1 MAKKSQITD
10 STQEMKDFNKE
21 AASLVSVLQDLA
33 TALSK
38 NAKEASK
45 FTEESVTA
53 YTVSTKDAIKF
64 ADKLQ
69 GYTLN
74 QLKSKTEEKKF
85 NRDLASFQQNFAKV
99 AARISVLEEKRLTA
113 SKEEQVYIDKALKNL
128 TATAETMEAAADH
141 ANNISDRFKDI
152 NSQTKIF
159 DSLADFFKDIPII
172 NKILGDFQKAADKS
186 REAAVDGGN
195 AFKAG
200 AKELGNLAIKGLG
213 ALGASFMVKGV
224 KDIDE
229 KITSLSR
236 NLNISRG
243 EADKLAKSFNSVA
256 RDIKGITG
264 KDLSNATQAFAQNL
278 GTTAVIS
285 KDAAEEFAT
294 QTKFLGLSTE
304 EASKLVTLTEATNK
318 NAKEFGNQIRGEVI
332 ASNALNNTALDYKDI
347 TKDIANSNAS
357 IQISII
363 GQGKSLGQA
372 AIEAK
377 KLGLTLN
384 AVDQIAGSL
393 LNFEQSISAELE
405 AELLTGRNINLEKA
419 RLFALNNDTAGV
431 AREIAAQGITT
442 AKFASMNRIQ
452 QEAIASAI
460 GMSRED
466 LAKSLLEQQA
476 LTNLGAK
483 DKTELDK
490 KVLLRVKEVNAIQDA
505 TAREEARAKLIKD
518 LGSDELVRQQEN
530 RNLAELQA
538 DAAQKIVEA
547 FDKLSPLLN
556 VINKVFGFIEK
567 NVQLIALGLTA
578 MAGLSIFGKF
588 KDLKKDSEDIASN
601 LSKELAFPGAKVG
614 GGKDGKFTSL
624 KGKKG
629 RFGKGVGIAGLIGGL
644 GLDIAATSAEESG
657 NTGLAK
663 GLNVGSSALTG
674 ASIGSLIAPGIGTAI
689 GAALGAGYGLYESMQ
704 PKGPEL
710 AVGGI
715 VTRTTRNATIGEAGP
730 EAVVP
735 LDKFN
740 TFMDN
745 MLKSNSEL
753 ISAVKQGGNVYID
766 NRMAGTATAL
776 GTYKI

>member
-1 MAKKSQITD
+1 MAKKSPVTD

-21 AASLVSVLQDLA
+21 AASLVTVLQDLA
-33 TALSK
+33 TALNQ
-38 NAKEASK
+38 NAKQAAK
-45 FTEESVTA
+45 FTQESVSA
-53 YTVSTKDAIKF
+53 YTVSTKDAIKL
-64 ADKLQ
+64 ADKLS
-69 GYTLN
+69 GYNINL
-74 QLKSKTEEKKF
+74 LKTKASEKQF
-85 NRDLASFQQNFAKV
+85 NRDLAKFQQNYARI

-128 TATAETMEAAADH
+128 IATAETMDKAADH
-141 ANNISDRFKDI
+141 ADTLSDKFKDI
-152 NSQTKIF
+152 NSQTKVF
-159 DSLADFFKDIPII
+159 DSLANFFKDIPVVS
-172 NKILGDFQKAADKS
+172 KILGDFQKAADKS
-186 REAAVDGGN
+186 RESAVKGGD

-200 AKELGNLAIKGLG
+200 AKELGKLAVKGLG
-213 ALGASFMVKGV
+213 ALGVSFMVKGI

-264 KDLSNATQAFAQNL
+264 KDLSTATQAFAKTL

-294 QTKFLGLSTE
+294 QTKFLGLSVE
-304 EASKLVTLTEATNK
+304 EASKLVTLTTATNK
-318 NAKEFGNQIRGEVI
+318 NAKDFGNQIRGEVI

-357 IQISII
+357 IQLSIV

-377 KLGLTLN
+377 KLGLNLN
-384 AVDQIAGSL
+384 TVDQIAGSL

-419 RLFALNNDTAGV
+419 RLYALNNDTAGV

-442 AKFASMNRIQ
+442 AKFAGMNRIQ
-452 QEAIASAI
+452 QEAIAKSI

-490 KVLLRVKEVNAIQDA
+490 KVLLRVKEINAIQDA

-530 RNLAELQA
+530 RTLSELQA
-538 DAAQKIVEA
+538 DAAQKIVDA

-556 VINKVFGFIEK
+556 IINKVFGYIEK

-578 MAGLSIFGKF
+578 MAASSVFSKF
-588 KDLKKDSEDIASN
+588 RSLRTDSANIASN
-601 LSKELAFPGAKVG
+601 LSEEAAYSGAKVG
-614 GGKDGKFTSL
+614 RGKDGRFTSL

-629 RFGKGVGIAGLIGGL
+629 KFGKGIGIAGLAGGL
-644 GLDIAATSAEESG
+644 GLDMIANSAEESG
-657 NTGLAK
+657 NTGLATAA
-663 GLNVGSSALTG
+663 NIGSSALTG
-674 ASIGSLIAPGIGTAI
+674 AAIGSMIPVIGTAI

-704 PKGPEL
+704 PKGPEF
-710 AVGGI
+710 AEGGI
-715 VTRTTRNATIGEAGP
+715 VTGTTYNATIGEAGP
-730 EAVVP
+730 EAIVP

-740 TFMDN
+740 AFIDN
-745 MLKSNSEL
+745 MLKSNGEL
-753 ISAVKQGGNVYID
+753 IAAVKQGGNVYID

>member
-10 STQEMKDFNKE
+10 STQEMRDFNKE
-21 AASLVSVLQDLA
+21 AASLVTVLQDLA
-33 TALSK
+33 TALNQ
-38 NAKEASK
+38 NAKQASK
-45 FTEESVTA
+45 FTEESVAA

-74 QLKSKTEEKKF
+74 QLKSKSEEKKF
-85 NRDLASFQQNFAKV
+85 NKDLASFQQNYAKI

-113 SKEEQVYIDKALKNL
+113 SKEEQVYIDRALKNL
-128 TATAETMEAAADH
+128 IATTETMDKAAENADKL
-141 ANNISDRFKDI
+141 SDRFKDI
-152 NSQTKIF
+152 NSQTKVF
-159 DSLADFFKDIPII
+159 DSLADFFKDIPVVS
-172 NKILGDFQKAADKS
+172 KILGDFQKAADKS
-186 REAAVDGGN
+186 RDAAVDGGN
-195 AFKAG
+195 AFLAG
-200 AKELGNLAIKGLG
+200 AKELGKFAVKGLG
-213 ALGASFMVKGV
+213 ALGASFAVKGV

-243 EADKLAKSFNSVA
+243 EADSLAKSFNSVA

-264 KDLSNATQAFAQNL
+264 KDLSNATQAFAKTL

-285 KDAAEEFAT
+285 KAAAEEFAT
-294 QTKFLGLSTE
+294 QTKFLGLSVE
-304 EASKLVTLTEATNK
+304 EASKLVTLTTATNK

-357 IQISII
+357 IQISIV

-377 KLGLTLN
+377 KLGLNLN

-442 AKFASMNRIQ
+442 AKFAGMNRIQ
-452 QEAIASAI
+452 QEAIAKSI

-490 KVLLRVKEVNAIQDA
+490 KVLLRVKEVNAIKDA
-505 TAREEARAKLIKD
+505 TAREEARAQLIKD

-530 RNLAELQA
+530 RSLAELQA
-538 DAAQKIVEA
+538 DAAQKIVDA

-578 MAGLSIFGKF
+578 MASLTIFNKF
-588 KDLKKDSEDIASN
+588 KSLKNDSANIADN
-601 LSKELAFPGAKVG
+601 LSNSSQFAGGSFSAGKRKLA
-614 GGKDGKFTSL
+614 
-624 KGKKG
+624 KGKGK
-629 RFGKGVGIAGLIGGL
+629 FGKGVGIAGLAGGL
-644 GLDIAATSAEESG
+644 GLDIAAGAAEESG

-663 GLNVGSSALTG
+663 GLNIGSAALTG
-674 ASIGSLIAPGIGTAI
+674 ASIGSMIAPGIGTAI
-689 GAALGAGYGLYESMQ
+689 GAALGAGYGIYESIQ
-704 PKGPEL
+704 PKGPEF
-710 AVGGI
+710 ANGGI
-715 VTRTTRNATIGEAGP
+715 VLDKVTNATVGEAGP
-730 EAVVP
+730 EAIVP

-740 TFMDN
+740 AFIDN
-745 MLKSNSEL
+745 MLKSNNEL

-766 NRMAGTATAL
+766 SRMAGTANTL
-776 GTYKI
+776 NTYKV

>member
-10 STQEMKDFNKE
+10 STQEMRDFNKE
-21 AASLVSVLQDLA
+21 AASLVTVLQDLA
-33 TALSK
+33 TALNQ
-38 NAKEASK
+38 NAKQASK
-45 FTEESVTA
+45 FTEESVAA

-74 QLKSKTEEKKF
+74 QLKSKSEEKKF
-85 NRDLASFQQNFAKV
+85 NKDLASFQQNYAKI

-113 SKEEQVYIDKALKNL
+113 SKEEQVYIDRALKNL
-128 TATAETMEAAADH
+128 IATTETMDKAAENADKL
-141 ANNISDRFKDI
+141 SDRFKDI
-152 NSQTKIF
+152 NSQTKVF
-159 DSLADFFKDIPII
+159 DSLADFFKDIPVVS
-172 NKILGDFQKAADKS
+172 KILGDFQKAADKS
-186 REAAVDGGN
+186 RDAAVDGGN
-195 AFKAG
+195 AFLAG
-200 AKELGNLAIKGLG
+200 AKELGKFAVKGLG
-213 ALGASFMVKGV
+213 ALGASFAVKGV

-243 EADKLAKSFNSVA
+243 EANKLAKSFNSVA

-264 KDLSNATQAFAQNL
+264 KDLSNATQAFAKTL

-285 KDAAEEFAT
+285 KAAAEEFAT
-294 QTKFLGLSTE
+294 QTKFLGLSVE
-304 EASKLVTLTEATNK
+304 EASKLVTLTTATNK

-357 IQISII
+357 IQISIV

-377 KLGLTLN
+377 KLGLNLN

-442 AKFASMNRIQ
+442 AKFAGMNRIQ
-452 QEAIASAI
+452 QEAIAKSI

-490 KVLLRVKEVNAIQDA
+490 KVLLRVKEVNAIKDA
-505 TAREEARAKLIKD
+505 TAREEARAQLIKD

-530 RNLAELQA
+530 RSLAELQA
-538 DAAQKIVEA
+538 DAAQKIVDA

-556 VINKVFGFIEK
+556 IINKVFGFIEK

-578 MAGLSIFGKF
+578 MASLTIFNKF
-588 KDLKKDSEDIASN
+588 KSLKNDSANIADN
-601 LSKELAFPGAKVG
+601 LSNSSQFAGGSFSAGKRKLA
-614 GGKDGKFTSL
+614 
-624 KGKKG
+624 KGKGK
-629 RFGKGVGIAGLIGGL
+629 FGKGVGIAGLAGGL
-644 GLDIAATSAEESG
+644 GLDIAAGAAEESG

-663 GLNVGSSALTG
+663 GLNIGSAALTG
-674 ASIGSLIAPGIGTAI
+674 ASIGSMIAPGIGTAI
-689 GAALGAGYGLYESMQ
+689 GAALGAGYGIYESIQ
-704 PKGPEL
+704 PKGPEF
-710 AVGGI
+710 ANGGI
-715 VTRTTRNATIGEAGP
+715 VLDKVTNATVGEAGP
-730 EAVVP
+730 EAIVP

-740 TFMDN
+740 AFIDN
-745 MLKSNSEL
+745 MLKSNNEL

-766 NRMAGTATAL
+766 SRMAGTANTL
-776 GTYKI
+776 NTYKV

>member
-10 STQEMKDFNKE
+10 STQEMRDFNKE
-21 AASLVSVLQDLA
+21 AASLVTVLQDLA
-33 TALSK
+33 TALNK
-38 NAKEASK
+38 NAKEAAK
-45 FTEESVTA
+45 FTKESISA
-53 YTVSTKDAIKF
+53 YTESTTNAIDLAK
-64 ADKLQ
+64 KLQ
-69 GYTLN
+69 SYN
-74 QLKSKTEEKKF
+74 ISQLKNKASEKQF
-85 NRDLASFQQNFAKV
+85 NKDLAKFQQNYARV
-99 AARISVLEEKRLTA
+99 IARISVLEEKRLTA
-113 SKEEQVYIDKALKNL
+113 SAKEKAYIDEALKNL
-128 TATAETMEAAADH
+128 KATADTMDMAADH
-141 ANNISDRFKDI
+141 ADTLSDKFKDI
-152 NSQTKIF
+152 NSQTKVF

-172 NKILGDFQKAADKS
+172 SKILGDFQKAADKS
-186 REAAVDGGN
+186 RDAAVDGGN
-195 AFKAG
+195 AFLAG
-200 AKELGNLAIKGLG
+200 AKELGKFAIKGLG
-213 ALGASFMVKGV
+213 ALGASFMIKGV

-243 EADKLAKSFNSVA
+243 EADKLAKSFNTIA

-264 KDLSNATQAFAQNL
+264 KDLSDAIQSFAQNL

-294 QTKFLGLSTE
+294 QTKFLGLSVE
-304 EASKLVTLTEATNK
+304 EASKLVTLTTATNK

-332 ASNALNNTALDYKDI
+332 ASNALNNTALDYKAI

-357 IQISII
+357 IQISIV
-363 GQGKSLGQA
+363 GQGKSLGKA

-377 KLGLTLN
+377 KLGLNLN
-384 AVDQIAGSL
+384 AVDQIANSL
-393 LNFEQSISAELE
+393 LDFEKSITSELE
-405 AELLTGRNINLEKA
+405 AELLTSRQLNLEQA
-419 RLFALNNDTAGV
+419 RLYALNNDLAGL
-431 AREIAAQGITT
+431 AKEIANQGIN
-442 AKFASMNRIQ
+442 AASFASMNRIQ

-466 LAKSLLEQQA
+466 LAKSVLEQQA

-490 KVLLRVKEVNAIQDA
+490 KVLLRVKEINAIEDA

-530 RNLAELQA
+530 RSLTELQA

-556 VINKVFGFIEK
+556 IINKVFGFIEK

-614 GGKDGKFTSL
+614 RGKDGKFTSL

-629 RFGKGVGIAGLIGGL
+629 RFGKGVGIAGLVGGL
-644 GLDIAATSAEESG
+644 GLDIAANAAEESG
-657 NTGLAK
+657 NTGLATAA
-663 GLNVGSSALTG
+663 NIGSSALTG
-674 ASIGSLIAPGIGTAI
+674 AAIGSMIPIIGTAL

-704 PKGPEL
+704 PKGPEF
-710 AVGGI
+710 ADGGI
-715 VTRTTRNATIGEAGP
+715 VTKPITNATVGEAGP
-730 EAVVP
+730 EAIIPLSTLMNEFKEMKSLLSQLVNKEGVVY
-735 LDKFN
+735 LDSTK
-740 TFMDN
+740 
-745 MLKSNSEL
+745 
-753 ISAVKQGGNVYID
+753 V
-766 NRMAGTATAL
+766 GTAMAV
-776 GTYKI
+776 GTYKIQ

>member
-10 STQEMKDFNKE
+10 STQEMRDFNKE
-21 AASLVSVLQDLA
+21 AASLVTVLQDLA
-33 TALSK
+33 TALNQ
-38 NAKEASK
+38 NAKQASK
-45 FTEESVTA
+45 FTEESVAA

-74 QLKSKTEEKKF
+74 QLKSKSEEKKF
-85 NRDLASFQQNFAKV
+85 NKDLASFQQNYAKI

-113 SKEEQVYIDKALKNL
+113 SKEEQVYIDRALKNL
-128 TATAETMEAAADH
+128 IATTETMDKAAENADKL
-141 ANNISDRFKDI
+141 SDRFKDI
-152 NSQTKIF
+152 NSQTKVF
-159 DSLADFFKDIPII
+159 DSLADFFKDIPVVS
-172 NKILGDFQKAADKS
+172 KILGDFQKAADKS
-186 REAAVDGGN
+186 RDAAVDGGN
-195 AFKAG
+195 AFLAG
-200 AKELGNLAIKGLG
+200 AKELGKFAVKGLG
-213 ALGASFMVKGV
+213 ALGASFAVKGV

-243 EADKLAKSFNSVA
+243 EADSLAKSFNSVA

-264 KDLSNATQAFAQNL
+264 KDLSNATQAFAKTL

-285 KDAAEEFAT
+285 KAAAEEFAT
-294 QTKFLGLSTE
+294 QTKFLGLSVE
-304 EASKLVTLTEATNK
+304 EASKLVTLTTATNK

-357 IQISII
+357 IQISIV

-377 KLGLTLN
+377 KLGLNLN

-442 AKFASMNRIQ
+442 AKFAGMNRIQ
-452 QEAIASAI
+452 QEAIAKSI

-490 KVLLRVKEVNAIQDA
+490 KVLLRVKEVNAIKDA
-505 TAREEARAKLIKD
+505 TAREEARAQLIKD

-530 RNLAELQA
+530 RSLAELQA
-538 DAAQKIVEA
+538 DAAQKIVDA

-556 VINKVFGFIEK
+556 IINKVFGFIEK

-578 MAGLSIFGKF
+578 MASLTIFNKF
-588 KDLKKDSEDIASN
+588 KSLKNDSANIADN
-601 LSKELAFPGAKVG
+601 LSNSSQFAGGSFSAGKRKLA
-614 GGKDGKFTSL
+614 
-624 KGKKG
+624 KGKGK
-629 RFGKGVGIAGLIGGL
+629 FGKGVGIAGLAGGL
-644 GLDIAATSAEESG
+644 GLDIAAGAAEESG

-663 GLNVGSSALTG
+663 GLNIGSAALTG
-674 ASIGSLIAPGIGTAI
+674 ASIGSMIAPGIGTAI
-689 GAALGAGYGLYESMQ
+689 GAALGAGYGIYESIQ
-704 PKGPEL
+704 PKGPEF
-710 AVGGI
+710 ANGGI
-715 VTRTTRNATIGEAGP
+715 VLDKVTNATVGEAGP
-730 EAVVP
+730 EAIVP

-740 TFMDN
+740 AFIDN
-745 MLKSNSEL
+745 MLKSNNEL

-766 NRMAGTATAL
+766 SRMAGTANTL
-776 GTYKI
+776 NTYKV

>member
-1 MAKKSQITD
+1 MAKKSPITD

-21 AASLVSVLQDLA
+21 AASLVTVLQDLA
-33 TALSK
+33 TALNK
-38 NAKEASK
+38 NAKQAAK
-45 FTEESVTA
+45 FTQESVSA
-53 YTVSTKDAIKF
+53 YTESTKEAEDLAR
-64 ADKLQ
+64 KLQ
-69 GYTLN
+69 GYNLN
-74 QLKSKTEEKKF
+74 QLKTRNSEKAF
-85 NRDLASFQQNFAKV
+85 NKDLAKFQQNYAQV
-99 AARISVLEEKRLTA
+99 AARISILEEKRLTA
-113 SKEEQVYIDKALKNL
+113 SAKEQVYIDNALKIL
-128 TATAETMEAAADH
+128 TETTKTMDKAADH
-141 ANNISDRFKDI
+141 ADKLSDRFKDI
-152 NSQTKIF
+152 NSQTKVF
-159 DSLADFFKDIPII
+159 DSLADFFKDIPVVS
-172 NKILGDFQKAADKS
+172 KILGDFQKAADKS
-186 REAAVDGGN
+186 RDAAVDGGN
-195 AFKAG
+195 AFLAG
-200 AKELGNLAIKGLG
+200 AKELGKFAVKGLG
-213 ALGASFMVKGV
+213 ALGASFAVKGV

-243 EADKLAKSFNSVA
+243 EADNLAKSFNSVA

-264 KDLSNATQAFAQNL
+264 KDLSNATQAFAKTL

-294 QTKFLGLSTE
+294 QTKFLGLSVE
-304 EASKLVTLTEATNK
+304 EASKLATLTTATNK

-357 IQISII
+357 IQISIV

-377 KLGLTLN
+377 KLGLNLN

-405 AELLTGRNINLEKA
+405 AELLTGKNINLEKA

-442 AKFASMNRIQ
+442 AKFAGMNRIQ
-452 QEAIASAI
+452 QEAIAKSI

-490 KVLLRVKEVNAIQDA
+490 KVLLRVKEVNAIKDA
-505 TAREEARAKLIKD
+505 TAREEARAQLIKD

-530 RNLAELQA
+530 RNLTELQA

-556 VINKVFGFIEK
+556 IISKVFGFIEK

-578 MAGLSIFGKF
+578 MASLTIFNKF
-588 KDLKKDSEDIASN
+588 KSLKNDSANIADN
-601 LSKELAFPGAKVG
+601 LSNSSQFAGGSFSAGKRKLA
-614 GGKDGKFTSL
+614 
-624 KGKKG
+624 KGKGK
-629 RFGKGVGIAGLIGGL
+629 FGKGVGIAGLAGGL
-644 GLDIAATSAEESG
+644 GLDIAAGAAEESG

-663 GLNVGSSALTG
+663 GLNVGSAALTG
-674 ASIGSLIAPGIGTAI
+674 ASIGSMIAPGIGTAI
-689 GAALGAGYGLYESMQ
+689 GAALGAGYGLYEAMQ
-704 PKGPEL
+704 PKGPEF
-710 AVGGI
+710 ANGGI
-715 VTRTTRNATIGEAGP
+715 VLDKVTNATVGEAGP
-730 EAVVP
+730 EAIVP

-740 TFMDN
+740 AFIDN
-745 MLKSNSEL
+745 MLKSNNEL

-766 NRMAGTATAL
+766 SRMAGTANTL
-776 GTYKI
+776 NTYKV

>member
-1 MAKKSQITD
+1 MAKKSPITD

-21 AASLVSVLQDLA
+21 AASLVTVLQDLA
-33 TALSK
+33 TALNK
-38 NAKEASK
+38 NAKQASK
-45 FTEESVTA
+45 FTQESVSA
-53 YTVSTKDAIKF
+53 YTVSTEDAKKLV
-64 ADKLQ
+64 DKLS
-69 GYTLN
+69 GYNINL
-74 QLKSKTEEKKF
+74 LKTKASEKQF
-85 NRDLASFQQNFAKV
+85 NRDLAKFQQNYAKV

-113 SKEEQVYIDKALKNL
+113 TAKEQVYIDSALTTL
-128 TATAETMEAAADH
+128 RATALTMEAAADH
-141 ANNISDRFKDI
+141 ADTLSDKFKDI
-152 NSQTKIF
+152 NSQTKVF
-159 DSLADFFKDIPII
+159 DSLANFFKDIPIVS
-172 NKILGDFQKAADKS
+172 KILGDFQKAADKS
-186 REAAVDGGN
+186 RDAAVDGGN

-213 ALGASFMVKGV
+213 ALGASFMVKGI

-264 KDLSNATQAFAQNL
+264 KDLSNATQAFAKTL

-294 QTKFLGLSTE
+294 QTKFLGLSVE
-304 EASKLVTLTEATNK
+304 EASKLVTLTTATNK

-332 ASNALNNTALDYKDI
+332 ASNALNNTALDYKNI

-357 IQISII
+357 IQISIV

-442 AKFASMNRIQ
+442 AKFAGMNRIQ
-452 QEAIASAI
+452 QEAIAKSI

-530 RNLAELQA
+530 RSLAELQA
-538 DAAQKIVEA
+538 DAAQKIVDA

-556 VINKVFGFIEK
+556 IISKVFGFIEK

-578 MAGLSIFGKF
+578 MASLSIFKQF
-588 KDLKKDSEDIASN
+588 KSLKADSADIASN
-601 LSKELAFPGAKVG
+601 LSDSSQFAGGSFSAGKRKLA
-614 GGKDGKFTSL
+614 
-624 KGKKG
+624 KGKGK
-629 RFGKGVGIAGLIGGL
+629 FGKGAGIAGLVGGL
-644 GLDIAATSAEESG
+644 GLDIAANAAEESG

-674 ASIGSLIAPGIGTAI
+674 ASIGTMIAPGIGTAI

-704 PKGPEL
+704 PKGPEF
-710 AVGGI
+710 ANGGI
-715 VTRTTRNATIGEAGP
+715 VLDKVTNATVGEAGP
-730 EAVVP
+730 EAIVP

-740 TFMDN
+740 AFIDN
-745 MLKSNSEL
+745 MLKSNNEL

-766 NRMAGTATAL
+766 SRMAGTANTL
-776 GTYKI
+776 NTYKV

>member
-10 STQEMKDFNKE
+10 STQEMRDFNKE
-21 AASLVSVLQDLA
+21 AASLVTVLQDLA
-33 TALSK
+33 TALNQ
-38 NAKEASK
+38 NAKQASK
-45 FTEESVTA
+45 FTEESVAA

-74 QLKSKTEEKKF
+74 QLKSKSEEKKF
-85 NRDLASFQQNFAKV
+85 NKDLASFQQNYAKI

-113 SKEEQVYIDKALKNL
+113 SKEEQVYIDRALKNL
-128 TATAETMEAAADH
+128 IATTETMDKAAENADKL
-141 ANNISDRFKDI
+141 SDRFKDI
-152 NSQTKIF
+152 NSQTKVF
-159 DSLADFFKDIPII
+159 DSLADFFKDIPVVS
-172 NKILGDFQKAADKS
+172 KILGDFQKAADKS
-186 REAAVDGGN
+186 RDAAVDGGN
-195 AFKAG
+195 AFLAG
-200 AKELGNLAIKGLG
+200 AKELGKFAVKGLG
-213 ALGASFMVKGV
+213 ALGASFAVKGV

-243 EADKLAKSFNSVA
+243 EADSLAKSFNSVA

-264 KDLSNATQAFAQNL
+264 KDLSNATQAFAKTL

-285 KDAAEEFAT
+285 KAAAEEFAT
-294 QTKFLGLSTE
+294 QTKFLGLSVE
-304 EASKLVTLTEATNK
+304 EASKLVTLTTATNK

-357 IQISII
+357 IQISIV

-377 KLGLTLN
+377 KLGLNLN

-442 AKFASMNRIQ
+442 AKFAGMNRIQ
-452 QEAIASAI
+452 QEAIAKSI

-490 KVLLRVKEVNAIQDA
+490 KVLLRVKEVNAIKDA
-505 TAREEARAKLIKD
+505 TAREEARAQLIKD

-530 RNLAELQA
+530 RSLAELQA
-538 DAAQKIVEA
+538 DAAQKIVDA

-556 VINKVFGFIEK
+556 IINKVFGFIEK

-578 MAGLSIFGKF
+578 MASLTIFNKF
-588 KDLKKDSEDIASN
+588 KSLKNDSANIADN
-601 LSKELAFPGAKVG
+601 LSNSSQFAGGSFSAGKRKLA
-614 GGKDGKFTSL
+614 
-624 KGKKG
+624 KGKGK
-629 RFGKGVGIAGLIGGL
+629 FGKGVGIAGLAGGL
-644 GLDIAATSAEESG
+644 GLDIAAGAAEESG

-663 GLNVGSSALTG
+663 GLNIGSAALTG
-674 ASIGSLIAPGIGTAI
+674 ASIGSMIAPGIGTAI
-689 GAALGAGYGLYESMQ
+689 GAALGAGYGLYESIQ
-704 PKGPEL
+704 PKGPEF
-710 AVGGI
+710 ANGGI
-715 VTRTTRNATIGEAGP
+715 VLDKVTNATVGEAGP
-730 EAVVP
+730 EAIVP

-740 TFMDN
+740 AFIDN
-745 MLKSNSEL
+745 MLKSNNEL

-766 NRMAGTATAL
+766 SRMAGTANTL
-776 GTYKI
+776 NTYKV

>member
-10 STQEMKDFNKE
+10 STQEMRDFNKE
-21 AASLVSVLQDLA
+21 AASLVTVLQDLA
-33 TALSK
+33 TALNQ
-38 NAKEASK
+38 NAKQAAK
-45 FTEESVTA
+45 FTEESVAA
-53 YTVSTKDAIKF
+53 YTVSTKDAVKF

-74 QLKSKTEEKKF
+74 QLKSKSEEKKF
-85 NRDLASFQQNFAKV
+85 NKDLASFQQNYAKI

-113 SKEEQVYIDKALKNL
+113 SKEEQVYIDRALKNL
-128 TATAETMEAAADH
+128 IATTETMDKAAENADKL
-141 ANNISDRFKDI
+141 SDRFKDI
-152 NSQTKIF
+152 NNQTKLF
-159 DSLADFFKDIPII
+159 DSLADFFKDIPVVS
-172 NKILGDFQKAADKS
+172 KILGDFQKAADKS
-186 REAAVDGGN
+186 RDAAVKGGN

-213 ALGASFMVKGV
+213 ALGASFAVKGI

-243 EADKLAKSFNSVA
+243 EADNLAKSFNSVA

-264 KDLSNATQAFAQNL
+264 KDLSNATQAFAKTL

-294 QTKFLGLSTE
+294 QTKFLGLSVE
-304 EASKLVTLTEATNK
+304 EASKLATLTTATNK

-332 ASNALNNTALDYKDI
+332 ASNALNNTALDYKNI

-357 IQISII
+357 IQISIV

-377 KLGLTLN
+377 KLGLNLN

-442 AKFASMNRIQ
+442 AKFAGMNRIQ
-452 QEAIASAI
+452 QEAIAKSI

-505 TAREEARAKLIKD
+505 TAREEARAQLIKD

-556 VINKVFGFIEK
+556 IISKVFGFIEK

-578 MAGLSIFGKF
+578 MATLSIFNKF
-588 KDLKKDSEDIASN
+588 KSLKSDSADIASN
-601 LSKELAFPGAKVG
+601 LSSELAFPGANVG
-614 GGKDGKFTSL
+614 RGKGGKFTSL
-624 KGKKG
+624 KGKKSK
-629 RFGKGVGIAGLIGGL
+629 FGKGIGVAGLVGGL
-644 GLDIAATSAEESG
+644 GLDIAAGAAEESG

-663 GLNVGSSALTG
+663 GLNVGSAALTG
-674 ASIGSLIAPGIGTAI
+674 ASIGSMIAPGIGTAI
-689 GAALGAGYGLYESMQ
+689 GAALGAGYGLYEAMQ
-704 PKGPEL
+704 PKGPEF
-710 AVGGI
+710 ANGGI
-715 VTRTTRNATIGEAGP
+715 VTGTTYNATIGEAGP
-730 EAVVP
+730 EAIVP

-740 TFMDN
+740 AFIDN
-745 MLKSNSEL
+745 MLKSNGEL
-753 ISAVKQGGNVYID
+753 IAAVKQGGNVYID

-776 GTYKI
+776 GTYRI